1 MSARAGEAESTSPAV
16 GGTDT
21 PGPVPSAR
29 YSNYVLAL
37 LTLMYTFNYLDRYV
51 LTILVVPIQAEL
63 NLSDS
68 AMGFMMGPAFAI
80 FYTALGIPIAR
91 LADTHSRR
99 VILSVSF
106 ALWSAMTALAGLART
121 GLELTATR
129 VGVGIGEAGGT
140 APAHSL
146 ISDYFPP
153 ERRTLGFGVF
163 QQGVYLGQMLGLM
176 VGAVLVAQVGWRM
189 TFLIVGLPGVVL
201 ALLLYLTVKDP
212 VRGAL
217 DPLPP
222 APLEES
228 PSPSMREVFALLWR
242 RRSFRFL
249 MVGAGI
255 ASFGGTG
262 FGFWLPA
269 LFERAH
275 GMTRMEVGLQLGPT
289 MAISGSIGAILAGV
303 LTDRLSRRDRRWLM
317 WIPGASVLTSLPFLI
332 GVCIAPTAGGALLS
346 AIPSGLLGGGW
357 APAAYAAAQ
366 ALAPPRM
373 RALGAS
379 LLILCITL
387 LGMGAGPQ
395 AVGLLNDALAPQF
408 GASAI
413 RYSMVIVI
421 STCAI
426 GALLL
431 LWGSRS
437 FERDCQGADS

>member
-1 MSARAGEAESTSPAV
+1 MGSGFESTPRSV
-16 GGTDT
+16 TGEESEG
-21 PGPVPSAR
+21 PSAR
-29 YSNYVLAL
+29 YSYYVLAL
-37 LTLMYTFNYLDRYV
+37 LTVMYTFNYLDRYV

-63 NLSDS
+63 GLSDTT
-68 AMGFMMGPAFAI
+68 MGFLMGPAFAI

-106 ALWSAMTALAGLART
+106 VLWSAMTALAGLART

-129 VGVGIGEAGGT
+129 IGVGIGEAGGT

-146 ISDYFPP
+146 ISDYFPQ
-153 ERRTLGFGVF
+153 ERRTLAFGVF

-189 TFLIVGLPGVVL
+189 TFLIVGLPGVLL
-201 ALLLYLTVKDP
+201 ALVLYLTVKDP
-212 VRGAL
+212 VRGRFDSAGPEEAQ
-217 DPLPP
+217 DSPLG
-222 APLEES
+222 
-228 PSPSMREVFALLWR
+228 EVFAHLWR
-242 RRSFRFL
+242 RPSFRFL

-262 FGFWLPA
+262 FGFWLPV

-275 GMTRMEVGLQLGPT
+275 GMTPMEVGLQLGPT
-289 MAISGSIGAILAGV
+289 MAISGSLGAIGAGL
-303 LTDRLSRRDRRWLM
+303 LTDRLARRDRRWLM

-332 GVCIAPTAGGALLS
+332 GVCVAPTATGALLY

-395 AVGLLNDALAPQF
+395 AVGILNDVLAPNF
-408 GASAI
+408 GEDAV

-421 STCAI
+421 SSCAI

-431 LWGSRS
+431 LWGSRT
-437 FERDCQGADS
+437 FERDCRASQV